1 MPLLRLQ
8 NLHLAYG
15 DNPLL
20 NGIDLQLDKGDR
32 LCLLGRNGSGKSSLM
47 RVIMGE
53 QKPDDGEIWIEPG
66 ITVARLEQDL
76 PEAKDWTVYD
86 YIVEDHATVGHSLAQ
101 FELIS
106 HAVDIDMTA
115 LEKHQKIIEDNDG
128 WSLQQ
133 RIDLLLRRLQLPREA
148 KMNALSGGWCR
159 RVSLARALSHEP
171 DILLLDEPT
180 NHLDVA
186 TIEWMEQHLL
196 EYQGAILFVTHDR
209 RFLKKL
215 ANRIVELDR
224 GNMLSWQGSYED
236 FLDYR
241 ERVLDTE
248 DKHNKLFDTRLAE
261 EEKWIRQGIKARRT
275 RNEGRVRALKA
286 MREQRQQRIE
296 RKGNVNMAIE
306 SAELSGKLVAELK
319 GVSKRFG
326 DKVLIDNLNFTVMR
340 GDKVGLIGPNGI
352 GKSTLIKIILGQL
365 QPDEGNVKMG
375 TKIEV
380 AYFDQLRAQLDPESS
395 VFDNISEGREFI
407 DINGKQRHV
416 MSYLGD
422 FLFAPA
428 RVRSPVKALSGG
440 EKNRLLLAKLFSK
453 SANVLMMD
461 EPTNDL
467 DVETLELLEDILSN
481 FDGTLF
487 LVTHDREF
495 MDNVVTQSLAFEGNG
510 QVREYV
516 GGYQDWLRQRD
527 SQPVVS
533 HLAKKEVKDASKS
546 VENTQKPASKPKKLS
561 YKLQLELDEL
571 PVKIE
576 QLEAAVE
583 ALSEEVVAP
592 DFGTR
597 PHTEMTEKL
606 DELGELQASLDE
618 AMDRW
623 LELEAMTE

>member
-1 MPLLRLQ
+1 MPLLRL
-8 NLHLAYG
+8 NDLHLAFG

-20 NGIDLQLDKGDR
+20 NGISLQLDKGDR

-53 QKPDDGEIWIEPG
+53 QKPDDGEVWIEPG
-66 ITVARLEQDL
+66 ISVARLEQDL
-76 PEAKDWTVYD
+76 PEAKDWTVFD

-106 HAVDIDMTA
+106 HAAEIDMAA

-148 KMNALSGGWCR
+148 KMNALSGGWRR
-159 RVSLARALSHEP
+159 RVSLARAFSHEP

-215 ANRIVELDR
+215 ANRIIELDR

-236 FLDYR
+236 FLTYR
-241 ERVLDTE
+241 ERVLETE
-248 DKHNKLFDTRLAE
+248 ERHNKLFDTRLAE

-275 RNEGRVRALKA
+275 RNEGRVRALKE
-286 MREQRQQRIE
+286 MRDQRRQRIE
-296 RKGNVNMAIE
+296 RKGSVNMSIE
-306 SAELSGKLVAELK
+306 SAEISGKLVAELT
-319 GVSKRFG
+319 GITKRFG
-326 DKVLIDNLNFTVMR
+326 DKLLIDNLDLTVMR

-365 QPDEGNVKMG
+365 EPDAGAVKLG

-380 AYFDQLRAQLDPESS
+380 AYFDQLRDQLDPESS
-395 VFDNISEGREFI
+395 VFDNISQGREFI

-495 MDNVVTQSLAFEGNG
+495 MDNVVTQSIAFEGG
-510 QVREYV
+510 GRIREYI

-527 SQPVVS
+527 SEPVITVVS
-533 HLAKKEVKDASKS
+533 NKSPKASSSSSEKSPVKA
-546 VENTQKPASKPKKLS
+546 KKLS

-571 PVKIE
+571 PRRIE
-576 QLEAAVE
+576 MLEALVE
-583 ALSEEVVAP
+583 SLSADVAAP
-592 DFGTR
+592 DFGTK
-597 PHTEMTEKL
+597 PHTEMTAKL
-606 DELGELQASLDE
+606 DELNEAQTALDA
-618 AMDRW
+618 AMERW
-623 LELEAMTE
+623 MELEAMTE

>member
-1 MPLLRLQ
+1 MPLLRL
-8 NLHLAYG
+8 NDLHLAFG

-20 NGIDLQLDKGDR
+20 NGISLQLDKGDR

-53 QKPDDGEIWIEPG
+53 QKPDDGEVWIEPG
-66 ITVARLEQDL
+66 ISVARLEQDL
-76 PEAKDWTVYD
+76 PEAKDWTVFD

-106 HAVDIDMTA
+106 HAAEIDMAA

-148 KMNALSGGWCR
+148 KMNALSGGWRR
-159 RVSLARALSHEP
+159 RVSLARAFSHEP

-215 ANRIVELDR
+215 ANRIIELDR

-236 FLDYR
+236 FLTYR
-241 ERVLDTE
+241 ERVLETE
-248 DKHNKLFDTRLAE
+248 ERHNKLFDTRLAE

-275 RNEGRVRALKA
+275 RNEGRVRALKE
-286 MREQRQQRIE
+286 MRDQRRQRIE
-296 RKGNVNMAIE
+296 RKGSVNMSIE
-306 SAELSGKLVAELK
+306 SAEISGKLVAELT
-319 GVSKRFG
+319 GITKRFG
-326 DKVLIDNLNFTVMR
+326 DKLLIDNLDLTVIR

-365 QPDEGNVKMG
+365 EPDAGAVKLG

-380 AYFDQLRAQLDPESS
+380 AYFDQLRDQLDPESS
-395 VFDNISEGREFI
+395 VFDNISQGREFI

-495 MDNVVTQSLAFEGNG
+495 MDNVVTQSIAFEGG
-510 QVREYV
+510 GRIREYI

-527 SQPVVS
+527 SESVITVVS
-533 HLAKKEVKDASKS
+533 NKSPKASSSSSEKSPVKA
-546 VENTQKPASKPKKLS
+546 KKLS

-571 PVKIE
+571 PRRIE
-576 QLEAAVE
+576 MLEALVE
-583 ALSEEVVAP
+583 SLSADVAAP
-592 DFGTR
+592 DFGTK
-597 PHTEMTEKL
+597 PHTEMTAKL
-606 DELGELQASLDE
+606 DELNEAQTALDA
-618 AMDRW
+618 AMERW
-623 LELEAMTE
+623 MELEAMTE

>member
-1 MPLLRLQ
+1 MPLLRL
-8 NLHLAYG
+8 NDLHLAFG
-15 DNPLL
+15 DNPLI
-20 NGIDLQLDKGDR
+20 NGISLQLDKGDR

-53 QKPDDGEIWIEPG
+53 QKPDDGEVWIEPG
-66 ITVARLEQDL
+66 ISVARLEQDL
-76 PEAKDWTVYD
+76 PEAKDWTVFD

-106 HAVDIDMTA
+106 HATEIDMAA

-148 KMNALSGGWCR
+148 KMNALSGGWRR
-159 RVSLARALSHEP
+159 RVSLARAFSHEP

-215 ANRIVELDR
+215 ANRIIELDR

-236 FLDYR
+236 FLTYR
-241 ERVLDTE
+241 ERVLETE
-248 DKHNKLFDTRLAE
+248 ERHNKLFDTRLAE

-275 RNEGRVRALKA
+275 RNEGRVRALKE
-286 MREQRQQRIE
+286 MRDQRRQRIE
-296 RKGNVNMAIE
+296 RKGSVNMSIE
-306 SAELSGKLVAELK
+306 SAEISGKLVAELT
-319 GVSKRFG
+319 GITKRFG
-326 DKVLIDNLNFTVMR
+326 DKLLIDKLDLTVMR

-365 QPDEGNVKMG
+365 EPDAGAVKLG

-380 AYFDQLRAQLDPESS
+380 AYFDQLRDQLDPESS
-395 VFDNISEGREFI
+395 VFDNISQGREFI

-495 MDNVVTQSLAFEGNG
+495 MDNVVTQSIAFEGG
-510 QVREYV
+510 GRIREYI

-527 SQPVVS
+527 SEPVITAVS
-533 HLAKKEVKDASKS
+533 NKSPKASSSSSEKSPVKA
-546 VENTQKPASKPKKLS
+546 KKLS

-571 PVKIE
+571 PRRIE
-576 QLEAAVE
+576 MLEALVE
-583 ALSEEVVAP
+583 SLSGDVAAP
-592 DFGTR
+592 DFGTK
-597 PHTEMTEKL
+597 PHTEMTAKL
-606 DELGELQASLDE
+606 DELSEAQTALDA
-618 AMDRW
+618 AMERW
-623 LELEAMTE
+623 MELEAMTE

>member
-1 MPLLRLQ
+1 MPLLRL
-8 NLHLAYG
+8 NDLHLAFG

-20 NGIDLQLDKGDR
+20 NGISLQLDKGDR

-53 QKPDDGEIWIEPG
+53 QKPDDGEVWIEPG
-66 ITVARLEQDL
+66 ISVARLEQDL
-76 PEAKDWTVYD
+76 PEAKDWTVFD

-106 HAVDIDMTA
+106 HAAEIDMAA

-148 KMNALSGGWCR
+148 KMNALSGGWRR
-159 RVSLARALSHEP
+159 RVSLARAFSHEP

-215 ANRIVELDR
+215 ANRIIELDR

-236 FLDYR
+236 FLTYR
-241 ERVLDTE
+241 ERVLETE
-248 DKHNKLFDTRLAE
+248 ERHNKLFDTRLAE

-275 RNEGRVRALKA
+275 RNEGRVRALKE
-286 MREQRQQRIE
+286 MRDQRRQRIE
-296 RKGNVNMAIE
+296 RKGSVNMSIE
-306 SAELSGKLVAELK
+306 SAEISGKLVAELT
-319 GVSKRFG
+319 GITKRFG
-326 DKVLIDNLNFTVMR
+326 DKLLIDNLDLIVMR

-365 QPDEGNVKMG
+365 EPDAGAVKLG

-380 AYFDQLRAQLDPESS
+380 AYFDQLRDQLDPESS
-395 VFDNISEGREFI
+395 VFDNISQGREFI

-495 MDNVVTQSLAFEGNG
+495 MDNVVTQTIAFEGNG
-510 QVREYV
+510 RIREYI

-527 SQPVVS
+527 SEP
-533 HLAKKEVKDASKS
+533 
-546 VENTQKPASKPKKLS
+546 
-561 YKLQLELDEL
+561 KLQFPINL
-571 PVKIE
+571 PRRVLAHLKKVLLK
-576 QLEAAVE
+576 Q
-583 ALSEEVVAP
+583 
-592 DFGTR
+592 
-597 PHTEMTEKL
+597 KN
-606 DELGELQASLDE
+606 
-618 AMDRW
+618 
-623 LELEAMTE
+623 